1 MKTKFVL
8 QSLLPDKVI
17 NPDTGEL
24 ENQIVSIDETNANS
38 KQEAMEFFW
47 DKYKDDDVITRQYVS
62 EWVANTRQEA

>member
-1 MKTKFVL
+1 METKFVL

-47 DKYKDDDVITRQYVS
+47 DKYKDDDVITRLYVS

>member
-47 DKYKDDDVITRQYVS
+47 HKYKDDDVITRQYVS